1 MQKQSNL
8 TILEVILLVLASFL
22 AGAIGGFFLDSLR
35 KRLVRSGYYPN
46 KEARAEADLRDD
58 LAMEMGE
65 LR

>member
-8 TILEVILLVLASFL
+8 TILEVLLLILAAFL
-22 AGAIGGFFLDSLR
+22 GGAIAGFFMDSLR
-35 KRLVRSGYYPN
+35 KRLIRSTYYPGKEQ
-46 KEARAEADLRDD
+46 KEADFRDD

>member
-8 TILEVILLVLASFL
+8 TILEVILFVAASFL
-22 AGAIGGFFLDSLR
+22 AGAIGGFFMDSLR
-35 KRLVRSGYYPN
+35 KKMIRSACCSS
-46 KEARAEADLRDD
+46 KEQRSEADFRDD